1 MLSLLSNVATSSNPD
16 QVWCK
21 GGGMVFGLDPRV
33 LRIVYTLGVCYL
45 VYRLRGVLFL
55 LLLGVIAAYIVL
67 PAVEFAFRFITHK
80 HHRGRALAIVF
91 VAILVILTAVGA
103 VIGYYA
109 FQQASM
115 LASQIPSLLD
125 PDAIRHIQL
134 PKFLDHWSPQIRTFL
149 ENWRESHGKDILQTL
164 TSATLKLL
172 TAMGSVL
179 SLLIVGV
186 LGFLLLKDGESYV
199 HAAVGLVPERYQPAA
214 RSFVHD
220 MHNMLKHWTRAM
232 FLVALATVLL
242 YGIGFSLLRVP
253 YSVLL
258 AILAFPF
265 EFVPMIGPPVAFAI
279 ILLVAYF
286 VGYHHL
292 LWLCAIFVLARVIA
306 DYVLQ
311 PYFMSSGS
319 VELAPIVVIFGAL
332 AGEAIAGVP
341 GLLLSVPVIATIRL
355 LYRHLRDSRSNEIA
369 ERPQL
374 SAVGNLRTGVGV

>member
-1 MLSLLSNVATSSNPD
+1 
-16 QVWCK
+16 
-21 GGGMVFGLDPRV
+21 
-33 LRIVYTLGVCYL
+33 
-45 VYRLRGVLFL
+45 
-55 LLLGVIAAYIVL
+55 
-67 PAVEFAFRFITHK
+67 
-80 HHRGRALAIVF
+80 
-91 VAILVILTAVGA
+91 
-103 VIGYYA
+103 
-109 FQQASM
+109 
-115 LASQIPSLLD
+115 
-125 PDAIRHIQL
+125 
-134 PKFLDHWSPQIRTFL
+134 
-149 ENWRESHGKDILQTL
+149 
-164 TSATLKLL
+164 
-172 TAMGSVL
+172 MGSVL

-186 LGFLLLKDGESYV
+186 LSFLLLKDGESYV
-199 HAAVGLVPERYQPAA
+199 HAAVGLVPGRYQPAA

-220 MHNMLKHWTRAM
+220 MNNMLKHWTRAM
-232 FLVALATVLL
+232 FLVALGTAIL

-265 EFVPMIGPPVAFAI
+265 EFVPLIGPPVAFAI

-355 LYRHLRDSRSNEIA
+355 LYRHLSDARSNIEIA

-374 SAVGNLRTGVGV
+374 SAVGNLRTGAGV

>member
-1 MLSLLSNVATSSNPD
+1 
-16 QVWCK
+16 
-21 GGGMVFGLDPRV
+21 MVFGLDSRV

-103 VIGYYA
+103 VVGYYA
-109 FQQASM
+109 FEQASM

-134 PKFLDHWSPQIRTFL
+134 PKFLDHWSPQIRTFLAAKL

-355 LYRHLRDSRSNEIA
+355 LYRHLRDARSNIEIA

-374 SAVGNLRTGVGV
+374 SAVGNLRAGVGV